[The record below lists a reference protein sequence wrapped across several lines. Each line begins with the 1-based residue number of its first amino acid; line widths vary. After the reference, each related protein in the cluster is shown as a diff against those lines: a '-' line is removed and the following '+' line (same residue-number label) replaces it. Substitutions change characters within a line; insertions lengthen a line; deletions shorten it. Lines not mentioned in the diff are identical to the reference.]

1 MASTDPQV
9 KHWTRDD
16 YYRMADAGLFV
27 DQRVELIE
35 GEILMMSPMNPAHA
49 ASLQLAAKALE
60 LAFGEGYSVRAQLPL
75 HLDDCSEPE
84 PDLAVVPGSPRDYP
98 NHPRTALLVVEI
110 SDTTLEFD
118 RGRKREIYACAGIP
132 EYWIVNLPDR
142 RIEVH
147 RLPIGGDYTHAT
159 TYDSSSTLAAP
170 ITSRSDPRV
179 GVAAMTLSRHER
191 IGERPRRFE

>member
-9 KHWTRDD
+9 KHWSRDD
-16 YYRMADAGLFV
+16 YYRMAEAGLFV

-49 ASLQLAAKALE
+49 AALQLASKALE
-60 LAFGEGYSVRAQLPL
+60 LAFGEGYCVRAQLPL

-98 NHPRTALLVVEI
+98 HHPRTALLVVEI
-110 SDTTLEFD
+110 SDTTLDFD

-132 EYWIVNLPDR
+132 EYWIVNLPER

-147 RLPIGGDYTHAT
+147 QFPAGGDYTHAVS
-159 TYDSSSTLAAP
+159 YDWASTLAAP
-170 ITSRSDPRV
+170 TASRAPIRV
-179 GVAAMTLSRHER
+179 SELL
-191 IGERPRRFE
+191 P